1 MLAFAT
7 VGISAFGSVKSHLTR
22 DQGRELLWRSAQ
34 IFSVG
39 FSAGAA
45 ALVSYYVEGFLAWP
59 LTGCLMTAIFYFSR
73 WEPNLPLPTYGLT
86 EHQSK
91 ARLERPDRLVLVKA
105 VFEGFYNYRCRL
117 DLRGNFSWTCGP
129 G

>member
-1 MLAFAT
+1 VLAFAT

-34 IFSVG
+34 IFSVD

-59 LTGCLMTAIFYFSR
+59 LTGCLMTAIF
-73 WEPNLPLPTYGLT
+73 LLT
-86 EHQSK
+86 VGAEST
-91 ARLERPDRLVLVKA
+91 AAYL
-105 VFEGFYNYRCRL
+105 
-117 DLRGNFSWTCGP
+117 WTNRASE
-129 G
+129 